1 MRVLITGGAGF
12 VGSHLADACL
22 ARGDEV
28 FVLDDLSTGSIDNIE
43 YLKRHPYFHYTIGRV
58 QNAGVTAE
66 LVDRVDMVY
75 HLAAEVG
82 VRRVIDSP
90 ISTIE
95 NNVQAT
101 EVVFHAAA
109 KKGKRVLFTSTSEV

>member
-1 MRVLITGGAGF
+1 MP
-12 VGSHLADACL
+12 CL
-22 ARGDEV
+22 LRGDEV
-28 FVLDDLSTGSIDNIE
+28 YVLDDLSTGSIDNIE

-58 QNAGVTAE
+58 QNASVTAE

-101 EVVFHAAA
+101 EVVFNAAA
-109 KKGKRVLFTSTSEV
+109 KKGKRVLFTSTSRSTGSAPTCPTRKTATS